1 LLLKEDSNRIV
12 SYGGLGE
19 NGVHRLICL
28 NGLSLVGGTV
38 WEELG
43 GVALL
48 RRYVI
53 GGRL

>member
-1 LLLKEDSNRIV
+1 
-12 SYGGLGE
+12 
-19 NGVHRLICL
+19 
-28 NGLSLVGGTV
+28 LSLVGGTV

-53 GGRL
+53 GGRLWGFKNPHYP